1 MTLTKTQIF
10 HRTESLSGEIK
21 AAREAQSECRKAL
34 ADQERLTHIA
44 AQAVERADARVAELE
59 AERAELAEQARV
71 AILGVGEP
79 PPLADED
86 GPKPEMSVLDPSP
99 QVDEAEQLLDY
110 NAIFN
115 EPADFQAEKI
125 ITERGESWC
134 PQHQCYHTLEECEE
148 RLKSEEPD
156 FQAQAMQNGLDRIGE
171 IVDEARR

>member
-59 AERAELAEQARV
+59 AERAELAERAHA
-71 AILGVGEP
+71 AILQVGDP

-86 GPKPEMSVLDPSP
+86 GPKPEMHVITQAEMDANCLHHGRVISLGPNGGHICDECGGEYVL
-99 QVDEAEQLLDY
+99 QY
-110 NAIFN
+110 NSIFT
-115 EPADFQAEKI
+115 EPA
-125 ITERGESWC
+125 
-134 PQHQCYHTLEECEE
+134 
-148 RLKSEEPD
+148 D